1 MISNH
6 TKMAFVNTFIDDG
19 RLNNCFESV
28 RTVRNK
34 VWSTKHAKRQAFTKR
49 TMDAK
54 KAIRAIFSS
63 SLIEFSQKG

>member
-1 MISNH
+1 
-6 TKMAFVNTFIDDG
+6 MAFANMFIDDG

-34 VWSTKHAKRQAFTKR
+34 VRATKRAKRQTCTKR

-54 KAIRAIFSS
+54 KAMRAIFFS